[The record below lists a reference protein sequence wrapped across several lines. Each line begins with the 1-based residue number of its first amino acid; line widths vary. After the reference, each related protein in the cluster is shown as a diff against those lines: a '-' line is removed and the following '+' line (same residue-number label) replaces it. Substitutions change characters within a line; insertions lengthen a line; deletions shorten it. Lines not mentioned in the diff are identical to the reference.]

1 MDEKR
6 DRIFISYAYADLPVA
21 KRIAK
26 CLESKNKKIFFD
38 QIDITWGDRIV
49 AKINSALSTS
59 SMGIVILSNN
69 FFEREMTQLELESMI
84 FLMTNM
90 EFRLLP
96 LLHGI
101 DYQYVRQQYP
111 LLGNLRGE
119 KADLDCDTLV
129 SKLERANEIL
139 DNPLIYSQTVSASN
153 QNSGNTT
160 ISAKEVSKNE
170 MEKIF
175 TDLRSDTTKHRKEA
189 AMAKL
194 RHYTDTK
201 PIWKHSVAWDII
213 SYLLDSDIRDGV
225 YVIEYMI
232 KLSERE
238 YPNDLDSIMGNVRER
253 FLPKLLN
260 LIQPGVENRQVSRDS
275 FRILR
280 MIIEE
285 NTLTRYALSAL
296 KIAMN
301 VPPRYLVIVPGT
313 AHQYGLPV
321 QIQLSN
327 ELVRP

>member
-1 MDEKR
+1 
-6 DRIFISYAYADLPVA
+6 
-21 KRIAK
+21 
-26 CLESKNKKIFFD
+26 
-38 QIDITWGDRIV
+38 
-49 AKINSALSTS
+49 
-59 SMGIVILSNN
+59 
-69 FFEREMTQLELESMI
+69 
-84 FLMTNM
+84 
-90 EFRLLP
+90 
-96 LLHGI
+96 
-101 DYQYVRQQYP
+101 
-111 LLGNLRGE
+111 
-119 KADLDCDTLV
+119 
-129 SKLERANEIL
+129 
-139 DNPLIYSQTVSASN
+139 
-153 QNSGNTT
+153 
-160 ISAKEVSKNE
+160 
-170 MEKIF
+170 
-175 TDLRSDTTKHRKEA
+175 
-189 AMAKL
+189 
-194 RHYTDTK
+194 
-201 PIWKHSVAWDII
+201 VAWNII
-213 SYLLDSDIRDGV
+213 SYLFDSDIRDGV

-232 KLSERE
+232 KLSETE